1 MRQFDSL
8 SSTLFKIYIN
18 DMTELFIN
26 SKCDP
31 LSLENSCIGSLM
43 FDDDLLVLSES
54 KEGLQ
59 ESLKK
64 FSLYCKEWQ
73 LTVNCN
79 KTKTMIFGKNVM
91 NIKNTKFSY
100 RNTYLEN
107 VSEFKFLGNVITQ
120 NGNLVSWPE
129 ALSKKALKVM
139 YSMKSYTSNLNELP
153 VNVSTHLFDSLVRPI
168 LTYNCEIWN
177 MNVYKPYFNAT
188 ERAKKNNFN

>member
-1 MRQFDSL
+1 
-8 SSTLFKIYIN
+8 
-18 DMTELFIN
+18 
-26 SKCDP
+26 
-31 LSLENSCIGSLM
+31 M
-43 FDDDLLVLSES
+43 FADDLLVLSES

-59 ESLKK
+59 ESLNK

-79 KTKTMIFGKNVM
+79 KTKTMIFGKNLK

-120 NGNLVSWPE
+120 NGNFVSCAD

-139 YSMKSYTSNLNELP
+139 YSIKSYTGSLNELP
-153 VNVSTHLFDSLVRPI
+153 VNVFYTSL
-168 LTYNCEIWN
+168 
-177 MNVYKPYFNAT
+177 
-188 ERAKKNNFN
+188 